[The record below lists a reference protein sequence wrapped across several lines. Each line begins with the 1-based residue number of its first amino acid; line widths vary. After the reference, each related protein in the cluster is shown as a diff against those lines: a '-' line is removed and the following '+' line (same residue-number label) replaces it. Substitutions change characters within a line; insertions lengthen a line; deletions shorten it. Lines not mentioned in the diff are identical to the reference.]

1 MAKRPSWDEGRCGVD
16 SMDLIGQMIVAM
28 PGLTDPRFDRSVI
41 LICAHNDEGA
51 MGLIVNKPMLDMS
64 FTGLLDQLKIP
75 RAPTGRDISVHF
87 GGPVERGR
95 GFVLHSTD
103 YQGGTA
109 TMQIAGAYG
118 MTATLDVLEALARG
132 AGPKQALL
140 ALGYAGWGPGQ
151 LEAEIGRND
160 WLTSDT
166 DAGLIFA
173 PDDGAKWTQALG
185 RMGISPLTLSAQ
197 AGRA

>member
-1 MAKRPSWDEGRCGVD
+1 
-16 SMDLIGQMIVAM
+16 MDLIGQMIVAM

-41 LICAHNDEGA
+41 LICAHSDEGA
-51 MGLIVNKPMLDMS
+51 MGLIVNKPMQDMS

-109 TMQIAGAYG
+109 TMQIAGSYG

-132 AGPKQALL
+132 EGPKQALL

-173 PDDGAKWTQALG
+173 PDDGAKWTRALG